1 MSACHTRAKHFKSGF
16 YNIFVQSGFYWTL
29 IRPVASASL
38 KLRPYGA
45 IEIPLLFFLL
55 LLSDSS
61 ITLVLLAKYRDEME
75 RGDPHWG
82 GEVDY

>member
-1 MSACHTRAKHFKSGF
+1 MRDRPRRRSNQ
-16 YNIFVQSGFYWTL
+16 YNS
-29 IRPVASASL
+29 
-38 KLRPYGA
+38 A
-45 IEIPLLFFLL
+45 IEISLLFFLL

-75 RGDPHWG
+75 RGDPQWG